1 MMINKKIKI
10 YNNNKIFMIIN
21 NKSQKIKIKFTVII
35 NKIIMKIHY
44 NNNNKIIKMNHKI
57 NYNL

>member
-10 YNNNKIFMIIN
+10 YNNKIFMIIN

-44 NNNNKIIKMNHKI
+44 NNNKIIKMNHKI

>member
-1 MMINKKIKI
+1 MINKKIKI

-35 NKIIMKIHY
+35 N
-44 NNNNKIIKMNHKI
+44 
-57 NYNL
+57 